1 METTLLVLLV
11 YASVLFI
18 YDYEVAPS
26 LRFSLSSGLTALL
39 VRQLRL
45 SIEHRDLNAKRDLQL
60 LYESIKSLDSNL
72 HLITPGFLL
81 GIGFESRKDPAF
93 LESAR
98 ERARILD
105 DSIVPGVREI
115 YEEIVEIATKAAV
128 INGVSRMALFAAPWI
143 LTSVGLYAVKE
154 RIRLLTAM
162 SVDDFQRVTQ
172 RPQVSKSLWR
182 LLRR

>member
-1 METTLLVLLV
+1 METTIFVLLIYAAVLWV
-11 YASVLFI
+11 Y
-18 YDYEVAPS
+18 DNEVAPE
-26 LRFSLSSGLTALL
+26 LRFHLTMRLTTLL
-39 VRQLRL
+39 ARVVRLGVKY
-45 SIEHRDLNAKRDLQL
+45 RDLNAKRDLQL
-60 LYESIKSLDSNL
+60 LYESIKSMDSDL
-72 HLITPGFLL
+72 HLITPGALL
-81 GIGFESRKDPAF
+81 AVDFESRKDPAL
-93 LESAR
+93 LENAR

-115 YEEIVEIATKAAV
+115 YEEIVEIATKAVV

-143 LTSVGLYAVKE
+143 LASVGLDAVKE